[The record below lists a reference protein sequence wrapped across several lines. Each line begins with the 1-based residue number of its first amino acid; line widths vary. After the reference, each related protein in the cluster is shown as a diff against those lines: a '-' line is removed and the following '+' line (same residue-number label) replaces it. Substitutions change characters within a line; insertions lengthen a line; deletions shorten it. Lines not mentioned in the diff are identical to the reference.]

1 MDNQKAELDF
11 EYQNSQYGSIDN
23 AKPLIYQKSYTSS
36 IQSQPVSEV
45 KYESLNEIHLD
56 FSKATPFQ
64 NGHRSIGSNSSLKS
78 FGTKNVILPSLS
90 DSPKQKTNISSN
102 IPPIDTNANTL
113 NKTSFFA
120 PSTDTTL
127 DSPFQ
132 AKNTPISTDTPLS
145 AVNLFKSIL
154 SPINKNQQSDI
165 QEREI
170 PFDYQD
176 TTIDTFVDDQRD
188 EFENINPNIS
198 ILSSSS
204 FDSKSQTPNF
214 RSFKT
219 FERLRD
225 QLAQEQI
232 KNETQNQHS
241 REQII
246 HNQFSEQ
253 FKNEFTRSSSRS
265 STLKREN
272 AFVFTKEKDD
282 PFNPYN
288 NSNVKPS
295 QEVNDKNNDDPFT
308 SSTSNEPPRKKFL
321 KINWTIQTE
330 SEKYISRL
338 ESKIKKIKK
347 TPKEI
352 VVEIPNDDF
361 DDNYAYDSVNEE
373 SELLSDS
380 DSINQPLISRSD
392 AGARLRRRK
401 HIMQTFRDNK
411 KLIIIVTILAILLLT
426 ASVILYL

>member
-23 AKPLIYQKSYTSS
+23 TKPLIYQKSYTSS
-36 IQSQPVSEV
+36 IQSQPFSEV

-64 NGHRSIGSNSSLKS
+64 GGHKSIGSNSSLKN
-78 FGTKNVILPSLS
+78 FGNKNVILSSLS
-90 DSPKQKTNISSN
+90 ESPKQKPNISSN
-102 IPPIDTNANTL
+102 IPAIDTDTNTL
-113 NKTSFFA
+113 NKVKTSFYA

-132 AKNTPISTDTPLS
+132 TKNTPIPTDTPLS

-154 SPINKNQQSDI
+154 SPITKNNI
-165 QEREI
+165 QDREI
-170 PFDYQD
+170 PFDFQD
-176 TTIDTFVDDQRD
+176 TTVDTFVDDQRD
-188 EFENINPNIS
+188 DTVENVNPNVS

-204 FDSKSQTPNF
+204 IDSKSQTPNF
-214 RSFKT
+214 KSFKT
-219 FERLRD
+219 FERVRD

-253 FKNEFTRSSSRS
+253 FKNEFTRTRSRS

-272 AFVFTKEKDD
+272 AFVLTKEKDD

-295 QEVNDKNNDDPFT
+295 QEVNDKSDDPFMT
-308 SSTSNEPPRKKFL
+308 STSNEPARKKFL
-321 KINWTIQTE
+321 KINWKIQTD

-338 ESKIKKIKK
+338 GK
-347 TPKEI
+347 
-352 VVEIPNDDF
+352 NW
-361 DDNYAYDSVNEE
+361 
-373 SELLSDS
+373 
-380 DSINQPLISRSD
+380 
-392 AGARLRRRK
+392 
-401 HIMQTFRDNK
+401 
-411 KLIIIVTILAILLLT
+411 
-426 ASVILYL
+426 